1 MLIGLNGGAHVGKPQ
16 KAIKL
21 VLSIFNLEQE
31 THNLTKKV
39 TTFLVLYTVF
49 TNFCNKREIVFFA
62 TKWYRCTGVRQLFP
76 DGALVNT
83 SHPTLHSSAFAMIFY
98 EIV

>member
-1 MLIGLNGGAHVGKPQ
+1 MLISLNGGAHVGKPQ

-49 TNFCNKREIVFFA
+49 THFCNKREIVIFCNKVVQVHWGETAFSRWGSCQHIPPHPA
-62 TKWYRCTGVRQLFP
+62 QLSFRY
-76 DGALVNT
+76 DFL
-83 SHPTLHSSAFAMIFY
+83 
-98 EIV
+98 